1 MSRPSKGLTCEN
13 TLRTTDT
20 ERLTL
25 EREQEWYR
33 ENGLKLS
40 LNDVMRS
47 LIRRARIPIP
57 LTKKAATEEVERH
70 SAECSVCVS
79 TEPPRCP
86 DGLYIRQLYAH
97 FLAAPGQA
105 LHSPAVTRPPAA
117 KRTVSGRPPL
127 LPPPPGKV
135 QQ

>member
-1 MSRPSKGLTCEN
+1 MSRPSKGLTREN
-13 TLRTTDT
+13 TLRTTDA

-33 ENGLKLS
+33 ENGLTLS

-47 LIRRARIPIP
+47 LIRRAKIPIP
-57 LTKKAATEEVERH
+57 VNKKQATAEVELH
-70 SAECSVCVS
+70 SAECTVCVS
-79 TEPPRCP
+79 EEPPRCP

-105 LHSPAVTRPPAA
+105 LKSPAV
-117 KRTVSGRPPL
+117 KRTVNGRRPL

-135 QQ
+135 QS